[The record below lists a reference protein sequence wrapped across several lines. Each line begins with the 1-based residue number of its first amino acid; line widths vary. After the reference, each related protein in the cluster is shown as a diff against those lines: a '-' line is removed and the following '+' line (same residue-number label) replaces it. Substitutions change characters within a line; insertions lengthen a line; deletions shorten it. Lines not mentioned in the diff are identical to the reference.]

1 MDRAQSVEISVDTF
15 DLTEKLFD
23 RYLFPDL
30 SMPSDEAIVPRIPV
44 MHNQTRIEL
53 YNILT
58 LLVKDDRN
66 YFKVVDHLEDIIPQ
80 GMNPY
85 QYLLFVFLRLTGFS
99 QITRTHKPGLLIVK
113 E

>member
-53 YNILT
+53 YSILT

>member
-1 MDRAQSVEISVDTF
+1 
-15 DLTEKLFD
+15 
-23 RYLFPDL
+23 
-30 SMPSDEAIVPRIPV
+30 MPLDEAIVPRIPV

-80 GMNPY
+80 GMNPC
-85 QYLLFVFLRLTGFS
+85 QYLLFVFLQLTGFS

-113 E
+113 K